1 MVVEL
6 PLFPLNHVLL
16 PSMPLPLH
24 IFEPRYR
31 QMLRDIGEA
40 SSGHGA
46 FGVVTLQRGSEAGGP
61 DAIPDV
67 HRIGTVAEIIEIET
81 NADGTSEVLAV
92 GSRRFTV
99 EALLPL
105 GAPYL
110 RARVTYLDETDGR
123 VNPALLTL
131 TRRLMNRYD
140 AALMERTGRTT
151 GAELPEDA
159 AQLSYHLAARLPLG
173 PLERQMLLG
182 DTDAGTRLRR
192 LVHLLRRETALL
204 RSTGSIAVSP
214 SVLRLAALPN

>member
-1 MVVEL
+1 MAAEL
-6 PLFPLNHVLL
+6 ALFPLNHVLL

-31 QMLRDIGEA
+31 QMLRDVA
-40 SSGHGA
+40 AVSSGHGS
-46 FGVVTLQRGSEAGGP
+46 FGVVALQRGNEAGGGGL
-61 DAIPDV
+61 PDV
-67 HRIGTVAEIIEIET
+67 HRVGTVAEIVEVET

-99 EALLPL
+99 EALLAD

-110 RARVTYLDETDGR
+110 RARVTYLDEPDGR
-123 VNPALLTL
+123 VNDALTGL
-131 TRRLMNRYD
+131 TRRLMTRYD

-151 GAELPEDA
+151 GAELPGDA
-159 AQLSYHLAARLPLG
+159 AQLSFHLAARLPLG
-173 PLERQMLLG
+173 PLERQQLLA
-182 DTDAGTRLRR
+182 DPDAGARLRR